1 MKQSLSD
8 LSATDMLYIL
18 KRELERASTQRDYY
32 SMEETVRFSL
42 TLVRDY
48 LQTGPE
54 PDNED

>member
-32 SMEETVRFSL
+32 SMEETVNFSL
-42 TLVRDY
+42 MLVCDY

-54 PDNED
+54 PADED

>member
-1 MKQSLSD
+1 MTQPLDKLS
-8 LSATDMLYIL
+8 STDMLYIL
-18 KRELERASTQRDYY
+18 ERELERASTQRDYY
-32 SMEETVRFSL
+32 SMEEAVRFSL